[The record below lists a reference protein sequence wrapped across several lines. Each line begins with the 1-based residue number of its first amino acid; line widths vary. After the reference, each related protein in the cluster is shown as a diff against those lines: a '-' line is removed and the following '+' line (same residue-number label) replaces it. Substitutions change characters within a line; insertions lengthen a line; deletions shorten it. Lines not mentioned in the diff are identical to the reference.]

1 MALAFGKKLGPYEIQ
16 SPLGAGGMG
25 EVYRARD
32 TRLDRTVAIKIL
44 PVHLSDDPEAKQR
57 FEREA
62 RAISSLNHSNICHLY
77 DVGRQDGIDFIVM
90 EFLEGE
96 TLADRLRKGPL
107 QLAQVLKYGIE
118 VCDGLDQAHRSGVV
132 HRDLKPG
139 NIMLTKAGAKLMD
152 FGLAKGAD
160 ALKPPSLVLTASL
173 SSPVAGQPLTAQGTV
188 VGTFQYISPEQ
199 LEGREADARSD
210 IFALGAVLY
219 EMATGKRAF
228 DENSTAKLIAAIL
241 KTDPPPIS
249 TTQPMS
255 PPALD
260 RVVKSC
266 LSKDPDSRWQNVH
279 DLGTELRW
287 IAESTSRPSAIESNP
302 SLTRRRSLRWS
313 ALAVSVLALAGL
325 AGGLLTRKPEKA
337 PALRLAINIPAGSQ
351 LALSKQVVLSP
362 DGRLVA
368 MVLADVEGKT
378 RLWVRRLDREKA
390 QPVAGTEGAM
400 EPFWSPDSQS
410 LGFFTLENKLK
421 KVTLSGETVQ
431 ALCDAG
437 SGTDLSIYGGAW
449 NRDGV
454 IVFSSG
460 SKGLYRVPAS
470 GGTSSRIPVEGD
482 YRWPSFLP
490 DEHHLLVLSH
500 GSSTGIFAV
509 ALEGGPVHSVLP
521 QETSPAR
528 YADPGYILFAR
539 EGNLLAQPFSL
550 RSLHVTGSPFTVTE
564 SVEPGPLSFSVVG
577 ELLLHVEASK
587 AQLTWVDRE
596 GNRLSTVGEPNYLSL
611 PNISPD
617 GNYAIATVMNQQKQK
632 LWLFDFQRGTA
643 YPFTLGAG
651 NEAYAAWS
659 PDGKQ
664 VAFSSTRENGQE
676 DLFLKPVN
684 SGGGEQPL
692 VTQKGDKEP
701 DKWSPD
707 GRFLLFDYRL
717 RHNDAFDIW
726 VLPTFGDRKPYPFIQ
741 GQGTNA
747 YATFSPDGKWV
758 AYQSTE
764 SGQTEIYVVPFPGP
778 GGKWQVSKG
787 GGGQPFWPRGKEL
800 FYVSND
806 FQMIGVEFE
815 VQGKNFLVGKS
826 RRLFERQSVGGS
838 LSMNPD
844 AGASIDVNRDGTRWL
859 VAAPVDERNASP
871 LILTT
876 NWISESRK

>member
-1 MALAFGKKLGPYEIQ
+1 MALAFGTKLGPYEIQ

-44 PVHLSDDPEAKQR
+44 PTHLSEDPEAKQR
-57 FEREA
+57 LEREA

-107 QLAQVLKYGIE
+107 QQAQVLKYGIE
-118 VCDGLDQAHRSGVV
+118 ICDGLDLAHRSGVV

-152 FGLAKGAD
+152 FGLAKRAD
-160 ALKPPSLVLTASL
+160 ALKPPSLEFTASL
-173 SSPVAGQPLTAQGTV
+173 SSPAAGQPLTAQGTV

-199 LEGREADARSD
+199 LQGREADARSD

-228 DENSTAKLIAAIL
+228 SEKSTAKLIAAIL
-241 KTDPPPIS
+241 EIDPPPIS
-249 TTQPMS
+249 TTQPTS

-266 LSKDPDSRWQNVH
+266 LSKDPDNRWQNAH
-279 DLGTELRW
+279 DLGSELRW
-287 IAESTSRPSAIESNP
+287 IEESTSRLGAIESNP
-302 SLTRRRSLRWS
+302 NLTRHRSLRWF
-313 ALAVSVLALAGL
+313 ALAVAVLALAGL
-325 AGGLLTRKPEKA
+325 AGGLLTRKPERA
-337 PALRLAINIPAGSQ
+337 PTLRVAINIPAGSQ

-368 MVLADVEGKT
+368 MILADVEGKT
-378 RLWVRRLDREKA
+378 RLWIRQLDLDKA

-400 EPFWSPDSQS
+400 QPFWSPDSQS
-410 LGFFTLENKLK
+410 LGFFTFENSLK
-421 KVTLSGETVQ
+421 KITLSGGMIQ

-437 SGTDLSIYGGAW
+437 SGTDLNSYGGTW
-449 NRDGV
+449 NRNGV

-460 SKGLYRVPAS
+460 SKGLYRIPAS
-470 GGTSSRIPVEGD
+470 GGTPSKIAVEGD

-490 DEHHLLVLSH
+490 DGRHLLVLSNGP
-500 GSSTGIFAV
+500 GSGIFAV
-509 ALEGGPVHSVLP
+509 TLEGGPAQNVLP
-521 QETSPAR
+521 QETNPAR
-528 YADPGYILFAR
+528 YADPGYVLFAR
-539 EGNLLAQPFSL
+539 QGNLLAQPFNL
-550 RSLHVTGSPFTVTE
+550 RNLQVTGSAVTVAE
-564 SVEPGPLSFSVVG
+564 SVEPGPLSFSEAAG
-577 ELLLHVEASK
+577 MLLHVEISK
-587 AQLTWVDRE
+587 TQLAWVDRE
-596 GNRLSTVGEPNYLSL
+596 GNRLSTVGEPGYVSS
-611 PNISPD
+611 PYISPN
-617 GNYAIATVMNQQKQK
+617 GNYAIATVTNQQRQK
-632 LWLFDFQRGTA
+632 LWMFDFQRDTA
-643 YPFTLGAG
+643 NPFTLDAG
-651 NEAYAAWS
+651 NDAFVAWS
-659 PDGKQ
+659 SDSKQ
-664 VAFSSTRENGQE
+664 VAFSSIRENGQE
-676 DLFLKPVN
+676 DVFLKPV

-692 VTQKGDKEP
+692 LVQPGDKEP
-701 DKWSPD
+701 DQWSPD
-707 GRFLLFDYRL
+707 GRFLLFDYRP
-717 RHNDAFDIW
+717 RHDAPFDIW

-741 GQGTNA
+741 SPGTDA
-747 YATFSPDGKWV
+747 YATFSPDGRWV
-758 AYQSTE
+758 AYQSSE
-764 SGQTEIYVVPFPGP
+764 LGQTEIYVVPFPGP
-778 GGKWQVSKG
+778 GGRWQVSKG
-787 GGGQPFWPRGKEL
+787 GGGQPFWPQGKEL

-815 VQGKNFLVGKS
+815 VRGKNFLVGKS
-826 RRLFERQSVGGS
+826 RRLFERQSIGGS